1 MPVPDAET
9 ARLWEKMGEYGSP
22 STAIAPGMVSP
33 IFPPLRQFKP
43 PAGRRGLVAAKA
55 VI

>member
-1 MPVPDAET
+1 
-9 ARLWEKMGEYGSP
+9 MGECGLP

-33 IFPPLRQFKP
+33 VFPPAQQLKP
-43 PAGRRGLVAAKA
+43 FVAWRGLVAAKA